1 LKYIIALSLSF
12 ALLTGCKSTEELTPV
27 SKIKQGVAKE
37 GTLANAKL
45 ILDAKAGLEKV
56 IGATINDSEL
66 LKFVIQ
72 QPVGE
77 VGSRSWREMWIIK
90 KADEASQFLITFK
103 EVGLG
108 GADFEIKKMNEST
121 AREDCPTTVNGFE
134 QGQSNLFIKECLG
147 TPDHV
152 DQNPDGRYVYLYN
165 RPNGIVVT
173 YLFSKENK
181 FTKFTAYQDTNKT

>member
-1 LKYIIALSLSF
+1 LSF
-12 ALLTGCKSTEELTPV
+12 ALLTGCKSTGELTPV
-27 SKIKQGVAKE
+27 SKIKPGVAKE

-45 ILDAKAGLEKV
+45 ISDAKAGLEKV
-56 IGATINDSEL
+56 VGGTINDSEL

-77 VGSRSWREMWIIK
+77 VGSRSWREKWIIK
-90 KADEASQFLITFK
+90 KTNEATQFLITFK

-108 GADFEIKKMNEST
+108 AADFEIKKMNEST
-121 AREDCPTTVNGFE
+121 AKTDCPKSVNGFE
-134 QGQSNLFIKECLG
+134 HGQSNLFIKECLG
-147 TPDHV
+147 TPDHI

-181 FTKFTAYQDTNKT
+181 FTKLTAYQDTNKT